1 MENLLSGVFNS
12 IESAVSASKRAF
24 ETYSTFTASEKMEII
39 LGLRLDLAKEAPA
52 LAKMEKEETGMG
64 VYEDKLLEISR
75 SISNTRGLEYSCFNQ
90 KSFVDEEGLTLEESY
105 PYGVAALLHPITHPV
120 ASIINSTIL
129 MLSAGNSVIHLSP
142 QRASKVCL
150 YAVEKINAAISRVCG
165 LNNLVICLD
174 ENRYEYN
181 KLIKDNPDV
190 DLVVATGSSE
200 MANKALSHKKKVIVA
215 GSANP
220 VVIVDSSADIRKAA
234 KIIAMDISF
243 DNNLL
248 CTSEKCAVVL
258 GDVINDFKRC
268 LEDEH
273 ICILSASQAKKLEDA
288 VFDTD
293 YSVRREFIGQDA
305 GTILLKAG
313 LSSCSDSNV
322 SGIAFDAK
330 LANPFVLTEVEA
342 PILPIVEVSE
352 FADALLL
359 AGYIESGCHHT
370 ASIFSKDIEHLSA
383 ASRLLKTAVFIKNG
397 STLYGSG
404 LKGNL
409 PVAFTVA
416 NVTGEGPVI
425 DPDIFARKRRCILVE
440 SFERM

>member
-174 ENRYEYN
+174 ENRYE
-181 KLIKDNPDV
+181 
-190 DLVVATGSSE
+190 
-200 MANKALSHKKKVIVA
+200 
-215 GSANP
+215 
-220 VVIVDSSADIRKAA
+220 
-234 KIIAMDISF
+234 
-243 DNNLL
+243 
-248 CTSEKCAVVL
+248 
-258 GDVINDFKRC
+258 
-268 LEDEH
+268 
-273 ICILSASQAKKLEDA
+273 
-288 VFDTD
+288 
-293 YSVRREFIGQDA
+293 
-305 GTILLKAG
+305 
-313 LSSCSDSNV
+313 
-322 SGIAFDAK
+322 
-330 LANPFVLTEVEA
+330 
-342 PILPIVEVSE
+342 
-352 FADALLL
+352 
-359 AGYIESGCHHT
+359 
-370 ASIFSKDIEHLSA
+370 
-383 ASRLLKTAVFIKNG
+383 
-397 STLYGSG
+397 
-404 LKGNL
+404 
-409 PVAFTVA
+409 
-416 NVTGEGPVI
+416 
-425 DPDIFARKRRCILVE
+425 
-440 SFERM
+440 

>member
-39 LGLRLDLAKEAPA
+39 LRLRLDLAKEAPA

-181 KLIKDNPDV
+181 KLIKDHPDV

-258 GDVINDFKRC
+258 GDVINDFKRY

-273 ICILSASQAKKLEDA
+273 ICLLSASQAKKLEDA

-305 GTILLKAG
+305 GTILMKAG

-322 SGIAFDAK
+322 SGIAFDAE